1 MVIFRMGLEVLGKIF
16 NALTQQRNLH
26 FRGAGIALM
35 KSELLY
41 YPFFLLL
48 SNPHDLRF
56 VSLSFFTVEVFST
69 ATLECKVTDDALNA
83 LPYSIGWT
91 IVRGSRKSFHW
102 YSLCYTAAPMISFTI
117 SGALFVLL
125 LATVAE
131 LPGAEFYRWVD
142 GNGVIHFT
150 DNLQTIPNSRRGTI
164 TRMQG
169 QEKSRPET
177 AKPAAPDLTKT
188 SVPFERHG
196 HVVVVEALLNKKTA
210 AKLVVDTGA
219 TFTMISAATAR
230 ELNLD
235 YSQAPRTMPFQTANG
250 IIQAPLTDL
259 ESITVGG
266 IEIKNLTTAIHDAVP
281 SANVAGLLGLNFL
294 SNFRMDIDTTKG
306 LLHLE
311 KK

>member
-1 MVIFRMGLEVLGKIF
+1 
-16 NALTQQRNLH
+16 
-26 FRGAGIALM
+26 M
-35 KSELLY
+35 KS
-41 YPFFLLL
+41 
-48 SNPHDLRF
+48 
-56 VSLSFFTVEVFST
+56 FS
-69 ATLECKVTDDALNA
+69 
-83 LPYSIGWT
+83 
-91 IVRGSRKSFHW
+91 
-102 YSLCYTAAPMISFTI
+102 I
-117 SGALFVLL
+117 SGALLVLL
-125 LATVAE
+125 LVTVAE
-131 LPGAEFYRWVD
+131 RPGAEFYRWVD

-177 AKPAAPDLTKT
+177 AKPATPDLTKT

-196 HVVVVEALLNKKTA
+196 QVVVVEALLNKKTA